1 MTVQHFIQ
9 IQKSYGPQLNHT
21 RLKKCFME
29 GEVNMWVDDVM
40 KLLAADALLLA
51 LEGEDIY
58 DEQGTTEN
66 RD

>member
-1 MTVQHFIQ
+1 
-9 IQKSYGPQLNHT
+9 
-21 RLKKCFME
+21 
-29 GEVNMWVDDVM
+29 MWIDDVM